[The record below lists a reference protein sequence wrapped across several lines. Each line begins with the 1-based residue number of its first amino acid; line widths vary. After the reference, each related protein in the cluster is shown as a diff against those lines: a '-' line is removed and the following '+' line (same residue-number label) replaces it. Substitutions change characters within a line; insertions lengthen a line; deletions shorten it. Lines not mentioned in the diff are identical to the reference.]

1 MTTGWLPITLLY
13 LWLLCGLYTVNWLNK
28 KLLEDKYNRSFYI
41 SVSFFIGPII
51 LVWFYWLNHGAQIRK
66 FLVDSL
72 KKTPEIDLDYLNIV
86 FLKTRGRSSGSGLVD
101 NSTVM
106 DFLKKVIYDALKLN
120 SSDIFIDPKN
130 EVYIIRYRIDGEF
143 QVHGTLQEEMANSLI
158 STVKQ
163 VAGIDITEKQ
173 KSQEGEFRISLDG
186 INTSFRVAS
195 IGTFGGEK
203 IVIHRTASE
212 NACRELSELGFL
224 QQQYSLVRSVT
235 KLQSGIVLICGP
247 AGSGKTTTLNA
258 LRDAFDFS
266 AKNIVSIE
274 NPVERVIPQ
283 ISQMEVDL
291 NSGNTYASLLRDAAR
306 LNPDV
311 ICLGEI
317 RDKETAEIAVR
328 ASQSGHLVLATLAN
342 NDNGIMIQSI
352 DLGIR
357 LRSIIRLSGWEISLP
372 VIASSLRLLI
382 SQRLVR
388 KLCPHC
394 RKPAQLNE
402 EQLNFC
408 TRNEIPLENLFE
420 PGGCPECDYTGYAGR
435 QAIFDFL
442 IMTKKLRAILE
453 APDTSIATVQQY
465 IQENRQADN
474 DIPSIA
480 IDLLL
485 SGEISLE
492 DFEQINNN
500 G

>member
-1 MTTGWLPITLLY
+1 MTTGWLAITILL

-28 KLLEDKYNRSFYI
+28 KLLEDKYNHSFYI
-41 SVSFFIGPII
+41 SVSFFIGPFI
-51 LVWFYWLNHGAQIRK
+51 LAWFYWLNHAAQIRK
-66 FLVDSL
+66 FLADCL
-72 KKTPEIDLDYLNIV
+72 TKKPEVDLDYLNIV
-86 FLKTRGRSSGSGLVD
+86 FLKTPGRSSGSGLVD

-130 EVYIIRYRIDGEF
+130 EVYMIRYRVNGEF
-143 QVHGTLQEEMANSLI
+143 QVHGTLQEEMANSVI
-158 STVKQ
+158 STIKQ
-163 VAGIDITEKQ
+163 VSGIDVVEKQ

-186 INTSFRVAS
+186 INTSFRVATM
-195 IGTFGGEK
+195 GTFGGEK

-212 NACRELSELGFL
+212 NARKELSQLGFL
-224 QQQYSLVRSVT
+224 PQQYSLVRSVT
-235 KLQSGIVLICGP
+235 KLQSGMVLICGP

-266 AKNIVSIE
+266 AKNMVSIE

-291 NSGNTYASLLRDAAR
+291 KAGNTYATLLRDAAR

-317 RDKETAEIAVR
+317 RDKETAGMAVR
-328 ASQSGHLVLATLAN
+328 AAQTGHLIIAALGN
-342 NDNGIMIQSI
+342 QDNGIMIQSI
-352 DLGIR
+352 DLGAR
-357 LRSIIRLSGWEISLP
+357 LRSIIRLTGWEITLP
-372 VIASSLRLLI
+372 LIASSLRLLI

-394 RKPAQLNE
+394 RKPAKLNE
-402 EQLNFC
+402 EQLTFC
-408 TRNEIPLENLFE
+408 TRHEIPVGSLFE
-420 PGGCPECDYTGYAGR
+420 PGGCPECDYTGYSGR

-480 IDLLL
+480 RDLLVH
-485 SGEISLE
+485 GEISLDE
-492 DFEQINNN
+492 FQQVNNN
-500 G
+500 C